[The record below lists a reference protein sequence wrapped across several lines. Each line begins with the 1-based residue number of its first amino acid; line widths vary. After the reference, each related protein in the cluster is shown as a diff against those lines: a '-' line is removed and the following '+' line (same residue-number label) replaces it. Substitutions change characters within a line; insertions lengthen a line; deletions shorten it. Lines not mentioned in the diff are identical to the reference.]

1 MDTSTSENDSY
12 NNLESWSIMEN
23 YNKVLDYDK
32 KDIEMINNRGG
43 VYSCNKKVF
52 VCFEIIQIFDRCQCW
67 VMVRLHYL
75 YTCSN
80 TTLTWKNRIWKS
92 SARQC
97 GFRQVSKIQWNRN
110 CAKLWDRIVVICVRC
125 TVNGGMTNYQYTGI

>member
-1 MDTSTSENDSY
+1 MDTSTSENNSY

-23 YNKVLDYDK
+23 YKKVLYYDK

-43 VYSCNKKVF
+43 VYSCNKKSMF
-52 VCFEIIQIFDRCQCW
+52 VLEIFQIFDRCQCW
-67 VMVRLHYL
+67 VKVRLHYL

-80 TTLTWKNRIWKS
+80 TTLTRKNRIWKS

-97 GFRQVSKIQWNRN
+97 GCIRRVGKIQWNRK

-125 TVNGGMTNYQYTGI
+125 TVNGGMTNYQ